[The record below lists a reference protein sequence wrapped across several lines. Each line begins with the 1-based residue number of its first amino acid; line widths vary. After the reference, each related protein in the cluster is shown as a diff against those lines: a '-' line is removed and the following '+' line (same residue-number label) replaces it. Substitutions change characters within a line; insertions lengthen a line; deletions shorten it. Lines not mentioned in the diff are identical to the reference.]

1 MSLLLCLHLYP
12 LTPAAEMICL
22 LSCCP
27 ALLVPLLLFVD
38 VSGRGNQ
45 LTTARSFTPQTD
57 DRTTQNTE
65 LRQNRTGS
73 LETDGETG
81 PRFVVMTTSAR
92 MENTL
97 ID

>member
-22 LSCCP
+22 LPCCP

-57 DRTTQNTE
+57 DRTTQNTD
-65 LRQNRTGS
+65 RTGS